1 MKRYLV
7 QLNRSLLI
15 EKDEERTKIY
25 GFLGPY
31 EEENDSHKDYLLSGI
46 DAYVDYIAA
55 MEDWCANGDDEFDV
69 ADDNEW
75 IDKDGKEHLT
85 CDLWAASIA
94 KKHRKDLDY
103 SLYLID
109 LDGIEGQCLECGMD
123 KSFIICESLM
133 DNLIRLA
140 EQQKAEEEKE
150 PYNIVL
156 FNRPIWLPKH
166 ILWENEY
173 GFCHIYGLTVDDD
186 LDSKVLQ
193 ECNLYLGY
201 LAMVEE
207 LILNDV
213 TPSGYT
219 ADVEKDGLYWYDRG
233 EKYICVSEK
242 IKKESQLCRHKHN
255 LKLRS
260 AVVRVPIED
269 LNEGT
274 RDGLILSQKLYEQ
287 MIEIVANANDED
299 GCQN

>member
-1 MKRYLV
+1 MKRSLV
-7 QLNRSLLI
+7 KLNHPMLI
-15 EKDEERTKIY
+15 EESACDKSKKTTIY

-31 EEENDSHKDYLLSGI
+31 KENDEELDTNLESDIDDYVGYLASMNQWSTKRKKEFNVKELGI
-46 DAYVDYIAA
+46 TY
-55 MEDWCANGDDEFDV
+55 
-69 ADDNEW
+69 
-75 IDKDGKEHLT
+75 T
-85 CDLWAASIA
+85 
-94 KKHRKDLDY
+94 
-103 SLYLID
+103 LYLID

-123 KSFIICESLM
+123 KTLIICDSLM
-133 DNLIRLA
+133 DNLSRLA
-140 EQQKAEEEKE
+140 EQQKNEEEKE
-150 PYNIVL
+150 PYNVVL

-201 LAMVEE
+201 LAMIEE
-207 LILNDV
+207 LMLNDV

-219 ADVEKDGLYWYDRG
+219 ADVENDGVYWYDRG

-274 RDGLILSQKLYEQ
+274 RDGFILSQKLYEQ
-287 MIEIVANANDED
+287 MIEIVANTNDED